1 MIYEAKDQKFAHCP
15 PTRNKLKGSLRISL
29 GILGGEAAQA
39 ARQPG
44 RQTSRRRKI
53 FLRRKDNLCDTDG
66 DKGKKDVCA

>member
-39 ARQPG
+39 ARQADK
-44 RQTSRRRKI
+44 QT
-53 FLRRKDNLCDTDG
+53 T
-66 DKGKKDVCA
+66 